1 MLDFIKNSWAENNKK
16 LDVALKKLLDK
27 KGCSID
33 YFDLFKVQI
42 DTVVNPYFPRGGGRL
57 DTDKIL
63 VYVPTRKGPELVFV
77 IGVAPGP
84 DHDFWINDLDI
95 YKTYVQYGSCS
106 VCDTLMNLFDTY
118 KYNDDR
124 LVKGLKSV
132 CLHMLE
138 RMKQI
143 QGML

>member
-1 MLDFIKNSWAENNKK
+1 MLDFIKNSWAENNKN
-16 LDVALKKLLDK
+16 LDVALNTLIDK
-27 KGCSID
+27 KGCGID

-42 DTVVNPYFPRGGGRL
+42 DIVVNPYFPRGGGRL
-57 DTDKIL
+57 DSNKIL
-63 VYVPTRKGPELVFV
+63 VYVPNRVDPELVFV

-84 DHDFWINDLDI
+84 YHDFWINDLDI
-95 YKTYVQYGSCS
+95 YKTYVHYGSCS

-132 CLHMLE
+132 CLHMLQHME
-138 RMKQI
+138 QI
-143 QGML
+143 QNVL

>member
-33 YFDLFKVQI
+33 YFDLFKVQV
-42 DTVVNPYFPRGGGRL
+42 DVVVNSYFPRPIL
-57 DTDKIL
+57 DTNKIL
-63 VYVPTRKGPELVFV
+63 VYVPPRVDPELVFV
-77 IGVAPGP
+77 IGVVPGP
-84 DHDFWINDLDI
+84 NHDFWINDLDI

-118 KYNDDR
+118 NYNDNR

-132 CLHMLE
+132 CLHMLQHME
-138 RMKQI
+138 QI
-143 QGML
+143 QDML

>member
-27 KGCSID
+27 KGCNID

-42 DTVVNPYFPRGGGRL
+42 DVIVNPYFPRPIL
-57 DTDKIL
+57 DTNKIL
-63 VYVPTRKGPELVFV
+63 VYVSPRVDPELVFV

-84 DHDFWINDLDI
+84 NHDFWINDLDI

-118 KYNDDR
+118 NYNDKR

-132 CLHMLE
+132 CLHMLQHME
-138 RMKQI
+138 QI

>member
-16 LDVALKKLLDK
+16 LDVALEKLLDK

-33 YFDLFKVQI
+33 YFDLFKIQI
-42 DTVVNPYFPRGGGRL
+42 DVVVNPYFPGGRL

-63 VYVPTRKGPELVFV
+63 VYVPNRVDPELVFV
-77 IGVAPGP
+77 IGVVPGP

-95 YKTYVQYGSCS
+95 YKTYVHYGSCS

-118 KYNDDR
+118 NYNDKR

-132 CLHMLE
+132 CLHMLQHME
-138 RMKQI
+138 QI

>member
-27 KGCSID
+27 KGYGID

-42 DTVVNPYFPRGGGRL
+42 DVVVNPYFPRDRL
-57 DTDKIL
+57 DTNKIL
-63 VYVPTRKGPELVFV
+63 VYVPPRIDPELVFV
-77 IGVAPGP
+77 IGVDPGP

-95 YKTYVQYGSCS
+95 YKTYVHYGSCS

-118 KYNDDR
+118 NYNDKR

-132 CLHMLE
+132 CLHMLQHME
-138 RMKQI
+138 QI
-143 QGML
+143 QGKL